1 VIHEVVVF
9 DSYKESVR
17 VGKVVLVSA
26 SEMVTSEVTIPG
38 ILGET
43 VLAGTAELTS
53 AAGLVVIEGVV
64 SDKPWKTLEVVLGTV
79 WLVSLEWVTSETV
92 VSGFLGET
100 VIVRI
105 AEFVFVPE
113 WVTAK
118 AVASGLCVESV
129 IVLKVVLISALELV
143 IREVITSGTL
153 GEIVVVGMAELA
165 FASELVAIEGVMSDL
180 L

>member
-1 VIHEVVVF
+1 MIHEVVVF

-79 WLVSLEWVTSETV
+79 WLVSLDWVTSVTV

-113 WVTAK
+113 WGTAK